1 MATLVLTT
9 VGGIVG
15 GPIGAA
21 LGGAIGQSLDR
32 TLLFKPKGREGPRL
46 TELAVQTSSY
56 GRPIPQLFGRLRV
69 AGQVIWSTD
78 LVEHRTRQ
86 GGGKG
91 RPSTTTYSYSAS
103 FAVALASRPIAA
115 VGRIWADGNLL
126 RGAAGDWKVPVIF
139 RLHQGGEDQ
148 PVDPLVASA
157 EGIGATPAHRGVA
170 YAVFED
176 LPLES
181 FGNRIPSLT
190 FEVVADPSAP
200 TIGAIA
206 RAIGG
211 DTIVGTGPTMPV
223 DGFSAYGDDA
233 RGVAELLAHVAGG
246 WFVPRADGVE
256 MRASGAADHVIDAEG
271 GQRRIVPIGQVPRT
285 VSVAHYDP
293 ARDWQTG
300 VQHAVR
306 SGAGGATSSVEA
318 PLALDAGAARAVAEG
333 ILARALTTRTVR
345 EVRTDL
351 SALHLG
357 PGRIVTIAGESG
369 TWRIVSATL
378 ERHEVALSF
387 VPLEPAPIAIPASS
401 GRIVRAPDDPAGTTI
416 LHAFETIGVGDGT
429 VTSQP
434 SVTIVAGGS
443 AAGWRRAA
451 IEYSRD
457 TGATWIA
464 AGTAFGGAAMGSLL
478 TPLSA
483 GSSLLVDRAS
493 VIDVVLAHDGMAL
506 LNADATALDQ
516 GANLALIGD
525 ELLQFGAARQIDAR
539 TWRLHELWRG
549 RGGTRAAGAAS
560 GARFVTVDGDGLLR
574 VPLDAA
580 PETQLRVAARGVGD
594 VIAVERDLVI
604 AGAAMLPLPP
614 VHLRAGRHD
623 NGTVRLT
630 WRRRSRTD
638 WRWRDGVEAALGE
651 EREAYRIII
660 GDSDAAIETAVP
672 WCDLPNAAFVSGATP
687 VHVSQIGTY
696 GVSAAATI
704 IVQGETHE

>member
-78 LVEHRTRQ
+78 LFEHRTRQ

-103 FAVALASRPIAA
+103 FAVALASRPIAG

-126 RGAAGDWKVPVIF
+126 RGAAGDWKVPVTF
-139 RLHQGGEDQ
+139 RLHKGGEDQ
-148 PVDPLVASA
+148 PADPLIASA

-211 DTIVGTGPTMPV
+211 DTIVGTGPAMPV

-233 RGVAELLAHVAGG
+233 RGVAELLANVAGG
-246 WFVPRADGVE
+246 WFVPRAEGVE
-256 MRASGAADHVIDAEG
+256 MRASGVADHVIAAEG
-271 GQRRIVPIGQVPRT
+271 GQRRIVPIGRVPRT

-318 PLALDAGAARAVAEG
+318 PLALDAGAARVVAERM
-333 ILARALTTRTVR
+333 LARALTTRTVR
-345 EVRTDL
+345 DVRTDL

-357 PGRIVTIAGESG
+357 PGWIVTIAGESG

-378 ERHEVALSF
+378 ERHEVALSL
-387 VPLEPAPIAIPASS
+387 VPLEPEPIAIAASG
-401 GRIVRAPDDPAGTTI
+401 GRIVRAADDPAGTTI
-416 LHAFETIGVGDGT
+416 LHAFETIGVGDGAT
-429 VTSQP
+429 ASQP

-478 TPLSA
+478 TPLRA
-483 GSSLLVDRAS
+483 GSSLLVDRATA
-493 VIDVVLAHDGMAL
+493 IDIVLTHDGMTL
-506 LNADATALDQ
+506 LNADVTSLDL
-516 GANLALIGD
+516 GANLALVGD
-525 ELLQFGAARQIDAR
+525 ELLQFGTAEQIDAR
-539 TWRLHELWRG
+539 TWRLRELWRG
-549 RGGTRAAGAAS
+549 RGGTRAAGAAG
-560 GARFVTVDGDGLLR
+560 GARFVMIDGEGLLR
-574 VPLDAA
+574 VTLDAA
-580 PETQLRVAARGVGD
+580 PGTQLRFAARGVGD
-594 VIAVERDLVI
+594 TVAVERDLVI
-604 AGAAMLPLPP
+604 TGAAMLPLPP
-614 VHLRAGRHD
+614 VHLMAARRGD
-623 NGTVRLT
+623 GTVRLT
-630 WRRRSRTD
+630 WRRRSRSD
-638 WRWRDGVEAALGE
+638 WRWRDGVDAALGE
-651 EREAYRIII
+651 EREAYRITI
-660 GDSDAAIETAVP
+660 GDSGAPIEATVS
-672 WCDLPNAAFVSGATP
+672 WCDLPSGVFASGAIP

-696 GVSAAATI
+696 GASAAATI
-704 IVQGETHE
+704 IVQGEPHE